1 MLSSMPCPS
10 SLSESSP
17 TFFIYEKF
25 GGFGA
30 HVVGVRQAGMLRN
43 IGGQGRMTSAK
54 GQDDWDKLQAGGIW
68 PASVT
73 RRATRTFLN
82 EWGHV

>member
-1 MLSSMPCPS
+1 M
-10 SLSESSP
+10 
-17 TFFIYEKF
+17 
-25 GGFGA
+25 
-30 HVVGVRQAGMLRN
+30 VGVRQAGMLRN